1 MPEERRSQLFIVA
14 ALIVGLVVGAAI
26 GSLGFPKTVTSTT
39 TEVRTST
46 VTETETTTETTTE
59 TVTTTATTTEVR
71 LKGFVV
77 EFRDMFGNPVFSMGM
92 EGSAAVLGSPS
103 ENIKVYFT
111 DDYKRVVV
119 EASFPLTLLVGQTNV
134 VLVEA
139 KVYRGTSVVAEG
151 SKLTSTVN
159 ATSID
164 IPLTWT
170 DTPSA
175 DIDKVVLK
183 YTPAS

>member
-1 MPEERRSQLFIVA
+1 MSQERRGQLLVIVA
-14 ALIVGLVVGAAI
+14 VIVGLIVGAALGALA
-26 GSLGFPKTVTSTT
+26 FP
-39 TEVRTST
+39 R
-46 VTETETTTETTTE
+46 
-59 TVTTTATTTEVR
+59 TVTTTTTQVVTTTATEVR

-77 EFRDMFGNPVFSMGM
+77 EFRDMAGNTRFSMGM

-103 ENIKVYFT
+103 ENVRVYFT
-111 DDYKRVVV
+111 DEYKRLMV
-119 EASFPLTLLVGQTNV
+119 EASFPINMLVGRANV

-151 SKLTSTVN
+151 SKLASTIN

-175 DIDKVVLK
+175 DIDRVVLK
-183 YTPAS
+183 YTPATG